1 MITYDQ
7 ARQLGKRY
15 VGALNTGDAEYAA
28 LFAPGAEVRLAG
40 EPADPAAVRATVS
53 PGRTG
58 FRGAAL
64 AAPHVVVTLRVTDPA
79 RQAVDD
85 REHRLVVDDAG
96 RIAALE
102 A

>member
-7 ARQLGKRY
+7 ARQLGKAY
-15 VGALNTGDAEYAA
+15 VGAMNTGDAEYAA
-28 LFAPGAEVRLAG
+28 LFAPGADVRLAG
-40 EPADPAAVRATVS
+40 APADPAAVRTTISA
-53 PGRTG
+53 GRTG

-64 AAPHVVVTLRVTDPA
+64 AAPHVVITLRVTQPD
-79 RQAVDD
+79 RGAVAD

-96 RIAALE
+96 RIATLE

>member
-1 MITYDQ
+1 VITYDQ
-7 ARQLGKRY
+7 ARQFGKAY
-15 VGALNTGDAEYAA
+15 AGALNTGDAEYAA
-28 LFAPGAEVRLAG
+28 LFAPGADVRLAG
-40 EPADPAAVRATVS
+40 APADPAAVRATVP

-64 AAPHVVVTLRVTDPA
+64 AAPQVVVRLRVIDRA

-85 REHRLVVDDAG
+85 REHRLILDDAG

>member
-1 MITYDQ
+1 VITYDQ
-7 ARQLGKRY
+7 ARQLGKVY

-28 LFAPGAEVRLAG
+28 LFAPGADVRLGG
-40 EPADPAAVRATVS
+40 EAADPAAVRATVP

-64 AAPHVVVTLRVTDPA
+64 AAPYVVVTLRITDPA
-79 RQAVDD
+79 RQVADD

-96 RIAALE
+96 RIAGLE

>member
-7 ARQLGKRY
+7 ARQFGKTY

-40 EPADPAAVRATVS
+40 AAADPAAVRATV
-53 PGRTG
+53 PAGRAG

-64 AAPHVVVTLRVTDPA
+64 AAPRVVVTVRVVEPA
-79 RQAVDD
+79 RQAVED
-85 REHRLVVDDAG
+85 REHRLVLDDAG

>member
-1 MITYDQ
+1 VITYDQ
-7 ARQLGKRY
+7 ARRLGKAY

-28 LFAPGAEVRLAG
+28 LFAPAAEVRLAG
-40 EPADPAAVRATVS
+40 APADPAAVRATV
-53 PGRTG
+53 PAGRTG

-64 AAPHVVVTLRVTDPA
+64 AAPHVVIALRVTDPG
-79 RQAVDD
+79 RGAVDD

-96 RIAALE
+96 RIATLE